1 MSLCMCI
8 GLIQYLYAQEFP
20 STYEM
25 YDIYISSDLYRI
37 SRDYVHHD
45 KVVFRAPYYNKIA
58 EIPCNEGYGEV
69 AETYTSSKQ
78 LYVVFDGQEYP
89 LEPNGHVTIEAD
101 AGFYNVDFK
110 YEFIS
115 AECETSL
122 QTSHSIQVKQHP
134 EGFTYLQPDDVWEI
148 ELPELYEPPVVNPYP
163 ANSSWAKYNEPSQ
176 GKAIATIKLGDGN
189 SELTRPLIFVDGV
202 DFAET
207 VVIDPNIGKPV
218 RYGSTGWENVSQGLL
233 SGVVE
238 NFEDELFKDYP
249 KALTALRN
257 DQTQYGEANYDIILV
272 EFLDGAD
279 YIQKCAKLLQEVI
292 KKVNEEK
299 VCGYDNVLLGL
310 SMGGQVSR
318 FALSYFEAAGI
329 DHGCREYVSFDSP
342 HINANIPLAVQ
353 AFVYAG
359 AKFQNSEAAQQSWH
373 ALNRPAAAQM
383 LKYNLMA
390 ELEKGTIEYNHT
402 VENFSFL
409 QFDLVVTE
417 SSLPFA
423 ESFPK
428 IAQLRAQFY
437 NERSELSL
445 PKMTYNVAIANGSA
459 FGQSQPG
466 DICLAAV
473 HNEAD
478 QSLVLPPVPLISLSL
493 AEAISA
499 YLTDKYEDDLLRV
512 ELNAAGSVAEN
523 IFVFNYINQD
533 DYSFNKI
540 HISNSPQLEE
550 LDLAPGCM
558 RNDIKGIKEELE
570 LLVVD
575 NPVDNP
581 LGGGWFSEIF
591 VDFDLSLSCGL
602 ENTTFMNTASTLG
615 IKTDDYLMDLND
627 ALKEDLIRS
636 PFDAIFYP
644 ALDQDNEPHV
654 EVNDDNRSFLL
665 QKVNENIMRFPSD
678 LSLPTD
684 EHGSK
689 YNFAHQFHRL
699 NSITLNKNGVL
710 AINDIGFTGF
720 IDVDP
725 QSHANSEFHDVVSSS
740 STCSE
745 TTVTINNGG
754 RVSLGAA
761 TNHFRSGNLLLSA
774 GSDMVV
780 NNGGQLFV
788 ENKSQL
794 RIAENSQLLLNPG
807 SNFRINGEES
817 ELKLDGKLVTTG
829 DVTIQVNG
837 KIIIEENGILELG
850 SNLQTEMSEESRIEL
865 KGLLH
870 TTGDVTIDM
879 GGTFVIHP
887 SAMFELGGKLTI
899 NGQDI
904 SSDLLSIAGHH
915 VIDQSLDINNGTI
928 TMVADAQ
935 IEVVSSPSGSQNT
948 VNLQS
953 VILEQEGM
961 HSAFGS
967 RFKFRNLESITI
979 DDFVAKDMPNSI
991 VVDMQQVSSIE
1002 LSNLNFTNC
1011 YKPIQAKNIHQLTL
1025 EESQFTSIPVSSTGG
1040 NYEGFNGVALS
1051 NINTV
1056 QLLNCSFNGF
1066 GENIGNTDYLYA
1078 LELIDCP
1085 QVDIADSEF
1094 TNNKTGINVP
1104 QDSDQ
1109 QNITNLFITNSL
1121 FQNNYAGIEMYGFAS
1136 DAVNIKSSGYLNM
1149 ECVRML
1155 DNYYGVD
1162 GEDILLQADFYFA
1175 DEQSTANTFRP
1186 KNKNEGGGSPVT
1198 FHINYTTFSY
1208 SDIYLRGNIWYDFDG
1223 AEAIVNADGTA
1234 ANVIKS
1240 PGIDG
1245 NTGPVELQCASIALD
1260 DDCKGCFQQED
1271 DDDCTLKIA
1280 EENTN
1285 IASIYRDAN
1294 SAVRNR
1300 DFALVEAIFEPLSTI
1315 ANDSSIS
1322 GLASKCDYQT
1332 HIARVFALPRENDTN
1347 WEIGGRSKAEVEYA
1361 VVPNPSSESIMLE
1374 GLPTTDIM
1382 IVSSAGQILMH
1393 FEYQEGSTVD
1403 ISNLPSG
1410 LYTIVSANTK
1420 STQRFIVMK

>member
-8 GLIQYLYAQEFP
+8 GLIQNLYAQEFP

-402 VENFSFL
+402 VVNFSFL

-512 ELNAAGSVAEN
+512 ELNAGGSAAEN

-558 RNDIKGIKEELE
+558 RNDIQGITRELND
-570 LLVVD
+570 LVEN
-575 NPVDNP
+575 NPLDDP

-615 IKTDDYLMDLND
+615 IKTDDYSMNLDIAFDD
-627 ALKEDLIRS
+627 AIITS
-636 PFDAIFYP
+636 PFDAFFYP
-644 ALDQDNEPHV
+644 DIKEDNEPHV
-654 EVNDDNRSFLL
+654 EVNEANRQFLL
-665 QKVNENIMRFPSD
+665 KEVNENIMRFPSD
-678 LSLPTD
+678 FALPSD
-684 EHGSK
+684 EYGSK

-761 TNHFRSGNLLLSA
+761 TIQFRSGNLLLSA

-807 SNFRINGEES
+807 STLGINGEES
-817 ELKLDGKLVTTG
+817 ELVLEGKLVTKG

-837 KIIIEENGILELG
+837 KIIIEP
-850 SNLQTEMSEESRIEL
+850 TA
-865 KGLLH
+865 
-870 TTGDVTIDM
+870 
-879 GGTFVIHP
+879 TFD
-887 SAMFELGGKLTI
+887 LGGKLTI
-899 NGQDI
+899 IGDKM
-904 SSDLLSIAGHH
+904 DD
-915 VIDQSLDINNGTI
+915 VIIDMRGSVHPEINQNLHIENGTI
-928 TMVADAQ
+928 LSRSNSSLLISNVDHVELINVRVIPHTPENSFTAIEMNEVDNITMNNVNVNSFCQYTGILIDGAGTVNVLNSSLSNSRTA
-935 IEVVSSPSGSQNT
+935 IRVVNFDQMDVRNSRIFNGGFSCPSSPG
-948 VNLQS
+948 
-953 VILEQEGM
+953 
-961 HSAFGS
+961 
-967 RFKFRNLESITI
+967 I
-979 DDFVAKDMPNSI
+979 DDDLYEYSNGLWVENGENLSIQQTEIDGYGSGLPSSTAYGVRIDEVSDVKVEDSEIHNNGYGIYVPKNDGIGNKTNLHIARSTITENNQGVFMHGRKAQNSK
-991 VVDMQQVSSIE
+991 E
-1002 LSNLNFTNC
+1002 LNYGL
-1011 YKPIQAKNIHQLTL
+1011 LTL
-1025 EESQFTSIPVSSTGG
+1025 EC
-1040 NYEGFNGVALS
+1040 A
-1051 NINTV
+1051 
-1056 QLLNCSFNGF
+1056 SF
-1066 GENIGNTDYLYA
+1066 
-1078 LELIDCP
+1078 
-1085 QVDIADSEF
+1085 V
-1094 TNNKTGINVP
+1094 
-1104 QDSDQ
+1104 
-1109 QNITNLFITNSL
+1109 
-1121 FQNNYAGIEMYGFAS
+1121 NNYYTN
-1136 DAVNIKSSGYLNM
+1136 VK
-1149 ECVRML
+1149 
-1155 DNYYGVD
+1155 
-1162 GEDILLQADFYFA
+1162 GEDLLVQADIYFTEYDA
-1175 DEQSTANTFRP
+1175 GANAFEPSFVMSAEGNHYGMNFDVEYYQYSFVGSQGGEQ
-1186 KNKNEGGGSPVT
+1186 V
-1198 FHINYTTFSY
+1198 
-1208 SDIYLRGNIWYDFDG
+1208 YLRGNFWLYDEVRSSFYSDITESELEIIADPMLG
-1223 AEAIVNADGTA
+1223 GNQMPSKCISIVDPTFGDDLYCENC
-1234 ANVIKS
+1234 IKS
-1240 PGIDG
+1240 NDEDCAFILNEDDSKQTVNDIYTSGI
-1245 NTGPVELQCASIALD
+1245 NAYRHNLSETEQTFASLAAMN
-1260 DDCKGCFQQED
+1260 QQETFGLLSK
-1271 DDDCTLKIA
+1271 CQFQYQV
-1280 EENTN
+1280 
-1285 IASIYRDAN
+1285 SR
-1294 SAVRNR
+1294 V
-1300 DFALVEAIFEPLSTI
+1300 FAKGEIDQHDQGGISPR
-1315 ANDSSIS
+1315 SSIS
-1322 GLASKCDYQT
+1322 EDSTFMVY
-1332 HIARVFALPRENDTN
+1332 
-1347 WEIGGRSKAEVEYA
+1347 
-1361 VVPNPSSESIMLE
+1361 PNPSSESIMLD
-1374 GLPTTDIM
+1374 GLPTSDIM

-1420 STQRFIVMK
+1420 STQRFIVIK